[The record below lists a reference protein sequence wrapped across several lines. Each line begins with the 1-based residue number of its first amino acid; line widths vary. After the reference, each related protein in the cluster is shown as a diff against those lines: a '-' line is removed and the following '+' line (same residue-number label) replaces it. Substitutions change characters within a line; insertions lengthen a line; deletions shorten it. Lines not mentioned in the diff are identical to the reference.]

1 MVLRRSNDLSP
12 VVTVLDVSNPD
23 LLVRLLRDMSDKVNT
38 INTRIDTVETA
49 PKQNLTQQDLNH
61 IQNSLQS
68 TGTHPLNLTG
78 LKGLQGDVSAAVIPL
93 PSLPTGL
100 ALQTY
105 KDSQLLL
112 ITKSPLELWVVRG
125 GSPNTATQLI

>member
-12 VVTVLDVSNPD
+12 VVTVSDVSNPD

-38 INTRIDTVETA
+38 LNTRIDSVENTPNA
-49 PKQNLTQQDLNH
+49 PINAQDLNT
-61 IQNSLQS
+61 IRNSLQA
-68 TGTHPLNLTG
+68 TGTHPINLTG
-78 LKGLQGDVSAAVIPL
+78 LKGLQGDVPAAVIPL

-105 KDSQLLL
+105 KDAQLLL
-112 ITKSPLELWVVRG
+112 ITKTPLQLWVVRG

>member
-12 VVTVLDVSNPD
+12 VVTTTDVSNPD
-23 LLVRLLRDMSDKVNT
+23 LLVRLLRDMADRVNT
-38 INTRIDTVETA
+38 INTRIDTVEAT
-49 PKQNLTQQDLNH
+49 PKQNLTPQDLNH

-78 LKGLQGDVSAAVIPL
+78 LKGLQGDVPAAVIPL

-112 ITKSPLELWVVRG
+112 ITKSPLQLWVVRG